1 MLADGEQMSSFIL
14 NFTLI
19 LFSSLI
25 TGSFFANSVKLTSIR
40 VYIGFILNVTIVS
53 IIYIITPRSIDLTT
67 NSILLIL
74 IFVELSLLV
83 ILLFK
88 KRITYIR
95 TDYFEFFSLFAIT
108 GILIWL
114 TGPFVRY
121 HSSPDNHGFGITY
134 SYMAENFSLNHLK
147 FAFKNATG
155 LEESIFLG
163 QATPLLTSTWH
174 ILDWNLRFASDM
186 VLQVGR
192 IGIPA
197 YGAVFKIDSNIV
209 DNFTS
214 FVTVM
219 NVMGIWLLATFVLLL
234 SRKLNEILLFITKQK
249 NSVKASGSLSGKGIT
264 NDSNELIMRISD
276 FTKILVLSFSGWLL
290 VFFVEGTTTQIWC
303 LINLL
308 FALYCLLDFNSENV
322 NEINYFR
329 LSSSTQ
335 IKLAL
340 NSVASG
346 LIYPQGFIFYFIITF
361 FVATL
366 IFTINRAAT
375 FTFIRSMIFPILAI
389 LPLTFFLIKDT
400 FVSIIGN
407 FLKGAPNMPYQVGPI
422 PIWDV
427 APLLNN
433 KMEITKVNGPGQG
446 FEPIYNTATP
456 GINAIIFLLFI
467 LLVSMLHLVF
477 KHKTFKICWFYL
489 MPIIL
494 LVMPL
499 RQLINSSTTWFP
511 YQYFRN
517 LSFVYGIGLPFILAI
532 ASFQLSA
539 ILVKVRKY
547 RLLVATLVIMF
558 ASISLIQTINFLS
571 GFLNVSKPMS
581 IIDERIAKN
590 VIQSESNK
598 LYVSDAPNQEFL
610 TLAMYGKFNM
620 LTDGWEPEL
629 LPEVDGKSFEVYK
642 VVWKKEKVDLVLLG
656 KVQTNSPI
664 RGMITYD
671 EFIDL
676 INNR

>member
-1 MLADGEQMSSFIL
+1 
-14 NFTLI
+14 
-19 LFSSLI
+19 
-25 TGSFFANSVKLTSIR
+25 
-40 VYIGFILNVTIVS
+40 
-53 IIYIITPRSIDLTT
+53 
-67 NSILLIL
+67 
-74 IFVELSLLV
+74 
-83 ILLFK
+83 
-88 KRITYIR
+88 
-95 TDYFEFFSLFAIT
+95 
-108 GILIWL
+108 
-114 TGPFVRY
+114 
-121 HSSPDNHGFGITY
+121 
-134 SYMAENFSLNHLK
+134 
-147 FAFKNATG
+147 
-155 LEESIFLG
+155 
-163 QATPLLTSTWH
+163 
-174 ILDWNLRFASDM
+174 
-186 VLQVGR
+186 
-192 IGIPA
+192 
-197 YGAVFKIDSNIV
+197 
-209 DNFTS
+209 
-214 FVTVM
+214 
-219 NVMGIWLLATFVLLL
+219 
-234 SRKLNEILLFITKQK
+234 
-249 NSVKASGSLSGKGIT
+249 
-264 NDSNELIMRISD
+264 
-276 FTKILVLSFSGWLL
+276 
-290 VFFVEGTTTQIWC
+290 
-303 LINLL
+303 
-308 FALYCLLDFNSENV
+308 
-322 NEINYFR
+322 
-329 LSSSTQ
+329 
-335 IKLAL
+335 
-340 NSVASG
+340 
-346 LIYPQGFIFYFIITF
+346 
-361 FVATL
+361 
-366 IFTINRAAT
+366 
-375 FTFIRSMIFPILAI
+375 
-389 LPLTFFLIKDT
+389 
-400 FVSIIGN
+400 
-407 FLKGAPNMPYQVGPI
+407 MPYQVGPI

-456 GINAIIFLLFI
+456 GINAICFLLFI

-477 KHKTFKICWFYL
+477 KHKTLKICWFYL

-499 RQLINSSTTWFP
+499 RQLINSSTIWFP

-517 LSFVYGIGLPFILAI
+517 LSFVYGIGLPFILAVS
-532 ASFQLSA
+532 SFQFRV

-547 RLLVATLVIMF
+547 RILVATIVILF